1 MIYFTDL
8 PIDILYYI
16 FNCKINIGLLFLSSK
31 YLKNI
36 INIFCYENINDYTF
50 YEQGMS
56 YFKYFTLV
64 NNINNYD
71 SNNNFDVSCYRSYF
85 LLKNK
90 IYYKGQHIVSESNSL
105 IPKVMNIK
113 HKVMSI
119 SVGYSNISAIT
130 DNRDLYFCQDYNF
143 IKKNIPNNK
152 KVLTVN
158 NGYDHVL
165 ILDLNK
171 NVYSFGMN
179 ETMQL
184 GLGDHEYRDNP
195 TLIDTVKN
203 IKFKIISAGRNH
215 SMIVSE
221 KNQLFSFGWGRWGFL
236 GRDFTNNDEG
246 IPKKVN
252 IDDVVNV
259 VAGDNFSVIVDNN
272 GIAYGCGLNN
282 YNELTSYMK
291 VINIPIII
299 YLPFKV
305 KNVSLGIDHVLFISE
320 ENEIYSKGNNWD
332 GRLGLGDNN
341 NREIATKLNFN
352 KNIKNIKSK
361 YFHSIIN
368 VNDDTYYGFGNN
380 FWNQIASEENHGVF
394 SPQLIKLKN

>member
-1 MIYFTDL
+1 
-8 PIDILYYI
+8 
-16 FNCKINIGLLFLSSK
+16 
-31 YLKNI
+31 
-36 INIFCYENINDYTF
+36 
-50 YEQGMS
+50 
-56 YFKYFTLV
+56 
-64 NNINNYD
+64 
-71 SNNNFDVSCYRSYF
+71 
-85 LLKNK
+85 
-90 IYYKGQHIVSESNSL
+90 
-105 IPKVMNIK
+105 
-113 HKVMSI
+113 
-119 SVGYSNISAIT
+119 
-130 DNRDLYFCQDYNF
+130 
-143 IKKNIPNNK
+143 
-152 KVLTVN
+152 
-158 NGYDHVL
+158 
-165 ILDLNK
+165 
-171 NVYSFGMN
+171 
-179 ETMQL
+179 
-184 GLGDHEYRDNP
+184 
-195 TLIDTVKN
+195 
-203 IKFKIISAGRNH
+203 
-215 SMIVSE
+215 
-221 KNQLFSFGWGRWGFL
+221 GFL